1 MKQRLLLSILL
12 LSFSVLFAQEK
23 QVTGRVTNEKDEP
36 LSGVNVLVKGKQNG
50 TSTGADGSFKI
61 QLPKGATTLQFSSVG
76 YDPQDY
82 TVKSESNIVIK
93 LKQSAVGLDEIVTVG
108 YGSQKKVNVS
118 GAIESVKGE
127 TLVKR
132 NTMQTSLALQ
142 GVAAGVTVTSN
153 NGKPGKEGTAIRIR
167 GIGTIN
173 DNNPLVLVDGVATA
187 IDGVNPNDIES
198 MSILKDAASAAI
210 YGSRAANGV
219 ILITTKRGKSDQVKV
234 SYNGSVGISTPVT
247 LPQNAT
253 AWDYM
258 ALYDEANGNDLR
270 TDAGVPGGVVYGP
283 AKIDAWKNATDR
295 DAFPNSDMIRET
307 YKKQAVQTQH
317 YVGLSHGNDHLK
329 SNTSFTYLNQDA
341 ILPNTNMKRY
351 GLRSNN
357 TYSINKYLE
366 FGLDLSSRSTYIND
380 AAPGSEVEGMMR
392 QPAIYPTRY
401 SNGTWGNNYAGTPHT
416 MMQIF
421 EKLNMRYEE
430 YQETIAK
437 IYTRIKP
444 FNGLTLDF
452 FYAPKI
458 STASY
463 KGVSKT
469 ANLYDYKTGD
479 IIYKSTGLPS
489 MYESRDKTREN
500 DLNFLATYTKS
511 LKKHNITA
519 LGGYQFLQSYFN
531 NLYGTRQGNNFQ
543 QFGEINA
550 FDPTGQITTGYSN
563 QWALMSYFGRLNYS
577 FDGKY
582 FLEGNVRYDGSSRF
596 ANGYKWGMF
605 PSFSGAWR
613 FTNEKFMKNVRW
625 LSNGK
630 LRASWGQLGNQSGLG
645 SNYPFALNV
654 STNLY
659 TVFGGTLNP
668 GYAVLNYAL
677 NNITWESTTMTDFG
691 VDLSFVHNKLNVS
704 FDWYNK
710 QTNDIL
716 LNMAI
721 PGVMGYSNSPKQNA
735 GAVENKGWDL
745 TISHNN
751 NIGQF
756 NYKVTGVLSDVKNQ
770 ITNLGG
776 LGPQV
781 SGTHVKQVGSPI
793 DAFYG
798 LLADGL
804 FSSFTEA
811 RAYPVTQF
819 GKLQGGDIRYKD
831 LDGDNKITG
840 SDRVIL
846 GNPIPRYTYSLDLFG
861 SWKGFDFAAFL
872 QGVGKRDDYI
882 SGWLAYPFQNASTAF
897 VQHLDRWY
905 EGKPNANATYPRLSI
920 NQQSNNL
927 QSSTFWM
934 LNGAYLR
941 LKNIQ
946 LGYTIPAGLTKR
958 IGISSMRVYANG
970 NNVWTKTKM
979 PLGMDPESP
988 ESNNNSVPLIKTYT
1002 FGVEVRF

>member
-1 MKQRLLLSILL
+1 MRKRFLLFIVL
-12 LSFSVLFAQEK
+12 LSFSVLYAQEK
-23 QVTGRVTNEKDEP
+23 IITGKVENEKSEP
-36 LSGVNVLVKGKQNG
+36 LSGVNVSVKGAKNG
-50 TSTGADGSFKI
+50 TITDATGSFKI
-61 QLPKGATTLQFSSVG
+61 SAPNGSATLQLSYVG
-76 YDPQDY
+76 YESQD
-82 TVKSESNIVIK
+82 VKIPSSGIVNVK
-93 LKQSAVGLDEIVTVG
+93 LVPVAVGLEEIVTVG

-118 GAIESVKGE
+118 GAIETVKGE

-167 GIGTIN
+167 GIGTLN
-173 DNNPLVLVDGVATA
+173 DNNPLVLVDGVATS
-187 IDGVNPNDIES
+187 IDGVNPNDIET

-234 SYNGSVGISTPVT
+234 SYNGSVGISSPVVM
-247 LPQNAT
+247 PQNAT

-283 AKIDAWKNATDR
+283 ARIDAWKNSADR

-307 YKKQAVQTQH
+307 YKKQATQTQH
-317 YVGLSHGNDHLK
+317 YIGFSHGNDHLK
-329 SNTSFTYLNQDA
+329 SNTSLTYLNQDA

-357 TYSINKYLE
+357 TYTVNKYLD
-366 FGLDLSSRSTYIND
+366 FGLDLSSRSTFIND

-392 QPAIYPTRY
+392 QPAIYPTRF
-401 SNGTWGNNYAGTPHT
+401 SNGVWGNNYAGTPHT
-416 MMQIF
+416 MMLIF

-444 FNGLTLDF
+444 LTGLTLDF
-452 FYAPKI
+452 YYTPRI

-469 ANLYDYKTGD
+469 ANLFDYKTGAM
-479 IIYKSTGLPS
+479 IYKSTSTPS
-489 MYESRDKTREN
+489 MYETRDRTTEN
-500 DLNFLATYTKS
+500 DLNFLATYDKS
-511 LKKHNITA
+511 FKKHHLTA
-519 LGGYQFLQSYFN
+519 LGGYQYLTSYFN

-543 QFGEINA
+543 QFEEINS
-550 FDPTGQITTGYSN
+550 FNPTGQITNGYSN
-563 QWALMSYFGRLNYS
+563 EWALMSYFGRLNYS
-577 FDGKY
+577 YDGKY

-596 ANGYKWGMF
+596 ATGYKWGVF

-613 FTNEKFMKNVRW
+613 FTNEKFMKNVNW

-645 SNYPFALNV
+645 TNYPFALSVNT
-654 STNLY
+654 SLY
-659 TVFGGTLNP
+659 TVFGGILNP
-668 GYAVLNYAL
+668 GYAVQNFAL

-691 VDLSFVHNKLNVS
+691 IDLAFLHNKLNVS

-710 QTNDIL
+710 QTNNIL

-745 TISHNN
+745 TVSHNN
-751 NIGQF
+751 SIGKF
-756 NYKVTGVLSDVKNQ
+756 NYRVTGVLSDVKNK

-781 SGTHVKQVGSPI
+781 SGTHVKQVGYPI

-798 LLADGL
+798 LQADGL

-811 RAYPVTQF
+811 RAHTVTQF

-831 LDGDNKITG
+831 LDKDNKITG
-840 SDRVIL
+840 SDRAIL

-861 SWKGFDFAAFL
+861 AWGGFDFSAFL
-872 QGVGKRDDYI
+872 QGVAKRDDYI

-905 EGKPNANATYPRLSI
+905 EAKPNQNATYPRLSI

-927 QSSTFWM
+927 QPSTYW
-934 LNGAYLR
+934 LLDGAYLR

-946 LGYTIPAGLTKR
+946 LGYTFPVDAIKKS
-958 IGISSMRVYANG
+958 GISALRVYANG
-970 NNVWTKTKM
+970 NNVFTKTTM

-988 ESNNNSVPLIKTYT
+988 ETNNNSVPLIKTFT
-1002 FGVEVRF
+1002 FGVEVKF

>member
-1 MKQRLLLSILL
+1 MKKRLLIFLML
-12 LSFSVLFAQEK
+12 LSFTVMQAQEK
-23 QVTGRVTNEKDEP
+23 MVAGRVVNENAQP
-36 LSGVNVLVKGKQNG
+36 LSGVNVLVKGTTTGAVTDANG
-50 TSTGADGSFKI
+50 TFKI
-61 QLPKGATTLQFSSVG
+61 KISKKNSRLQFSYVG
-76 YDPQDY
+76 YDAQEISINDEDN
-82 TVKSESNIVIK
+82 VSIK
-93 LKQSAVGLDEIVTVG
+93 LVPTSVGLDEVVTVG

-118 GAIESVKGE
+118 GAIETVKGE

-167 GIGTIN
+167 GIGTLN
-173 DNNPLVLVDGVATA
+173 DNNPLVLVDGIATS
-187 IDGVNPNDIES
+187 IDGVNPNDIET

-234 SYNGSVGISTPVT
+234 SYNGSYGISSPVV

-270 TDAGVPGGVVYGP
+270 TDAGVPGGVVFGP
-283 AKIDAWKNATDR
+283 AKIDAWKNSTDR

-307 YKKQAVQTQH
+307 YKKQSNQTQH
-317 YVGLSHGNDHLK
+317 YIGFSHGNDHLK
-329 SNTSFTYLNQDA
+329 SNTSLTYLNQDA

-357 TYSINKYLE
+357 TYTVNKYLD
-366 FGLDLSSRSTYIND
+366 FGLDLSSRTTNIND

-392 QPAIYPTRY
+392 QPAIYPTVF
-401 SNGTWGNNYAGTPHT
+401 SNGVWGNNYAGTPHT
-416 MMQIF
+416 MMLIF

-444 FNGLTLDF
+444 IDGLTLDF
-452 FYAPKI
+452 YYTPRI
-458 STASY
+458 SSASY

-469 ANLYDYKTGD
+469 ANLFDYKTGAM
-479 IIYKSTGLPS
+479 IYKSTSTPS
-489 MYESRDKTREN
+489 MYESRDRSIEN
-500 DLNFLATYTKS
+500 DMNFLATYDRN
-511 LKKHNITA
+511 LKKHHITA
-519 LGGYQFLQSYFN
+519 LCGYQYLTSYFN

-543 QFGEINA
+543 QFEEINSYN
-550 FDPTGQITTGYSN
+550 PTGQITNGYSN
-563 QWALMSYFGRLNYS
+563 EWALMSFFSRLNYS

-596 ANGYKWGMF
+596 ASGYKWGVF

-613 FTNEKFMKNVRW
+613 FTNEKFMKNVNW

-645 SNYPFALNV
+645 SNYPFALSVNT
-654 STNLY
+654 SLY
-659 TVFGGTLNP
+659 TVFGGVLNP
-668 GYAVLNYAL
+668 GYAVQNFAL

-691 VDLSFVHNKLNVS
+691 ADLSFFHNKLNVS

-710 QTNDIL
+710 QTNNIL

-745 TISHNN
+745 TLSHNN
-751 NIGQF
+751 TVGAF
-756 NYKVTGVLSDVKNQ
+756 NYRVTGVLSDVKNK

-781 SGTHVKQVGSPI
+781 SGTHVKQVGYPI

-804 FSSFTEA
+804 FNSFTEA

-840 SDRVIL
+840 SDRAIL
-846 GNPIPRYTYSLDLFG
+846 GNPIPRYTYSLDLFAA
-861 SWKGFDFAAFL
+861 WKGFDFSAFL

-905 EGKPNANATYPRLSI
+905 EGKTSTSPTYPRLSI

-927 QSSTFWM
+927 QPSTFWM

-946 LGYTIPAGLTKR
+946 LGYSVPANITKKA
-958 IGISSMRVYANG
+958 GISALRVYANG
-970 NNVWTKTKM
+970 NNVFTKTTM

-988 ESNNNSVPLIKTYT
+988 ETNNNSVPLIKTFT
-1002 FGVEVRF
+1002 FGVEVKF